1 MAKRESKKQLSP
13 SLGDPRR
20 RHTAKPKET
29 PPTYYPHEWVELTDA
44 FVQVM
49 SRVGQR
55 DLTRSCFI
63 RDLRSGQLGSMKIL
77 PDGTMTLLNQ
87 SDWQQRTVEAPMHPQ
102 EGVRVDP
109 YLDAHVYVQLVDL
122 DKLYLRAGTPVAP
135 QSNDTE
141 SSPKKQPA
149 PEKQKP
155 GIKPTQDWPNRLAPE
170 IVRVAYETPGLLRNR
185 RQLVRQVRKFLA
197 DEIGWEPYDDKP
209 LHRELDRLLSRTV
222 K

>member
-170 IVRVAYETPGLLRNR
+170 MVRVACETPYLLRDR
-185 RQLVRQVRKFLA
+185 AKLVRHVRKFLA
-197 DEIGWEPYDDKP
+197 DEIGWEPYDNKP
-209 LHRELDRLLSRTV
+209 LHRELDRLLSRIN
-222 K
+222 

>member
-77 PDGTMTLLNQ
+77 PDGTMTVLNQ

-170 IVRVAYETPGLLRNR
+170 MVRVACETPYLLRDR
-185 RQLVRQVRKFLA
+185 AKLVRHVRKFLA
-197 DEIGWEPYDDKP
+197 DEIGWEPYDNKP
-209 LHRELDRLLSRTV
+209 LHRELDRLLSRIN
-222 K
+222 